1 MKRHGFDAI
10 LHIEN
15 IGVENLFMDEKK
27 NWGRV
32 IRGKLYERWPKDEN
46 GEPEEP
52 AWLCNCANLNMGD
65 ELTINMLEAYGIPCL
80 KIYPGDG
87 EFGRLVLGMSGQGTD
102 VLVPQS
108 MLEDAKALLSG
119 EAEIPEE

>member
-1 MKRHGFDAI
+1 
-10 LHIEN
+10 
-15 IGVENLFMDEKK
+15 MDEKK

-32 IRGKLYERWPKDEN
+32 IRGELYERWPKDEN
-46 GEPEEP
+46 GEPMNIVGKTLKEPEGP

>member
-1 MKRHGFDAI
+1 
-10 LHIEN
+10 
-15 IGVENLFMDEKK
+15 MDEKK

-32 IRGKLYERWPKDEN
+32 IRGELYERWPKDEN
-46 GEPEEP
+46 GEPEKP
-52 AWLCNCANLNMGD
+52 AWLCNCINLNMGD

-87 EFGRLVLGMSGQGTD
+87 DFGRLVLGMSGQGTD
-102 VLVPQS
+102 VFVPQS
-108 MLEDAKALLSG
+108 LLEDAKALLNG

>member
-1 MKRHGFDAI
+1 MVWRIYLWTKRKTGGASYA
-10 LHIEN
+10 ESCTS
-15 IGVENLFMDEKK
+15 
-27 NWGRV
+27 
-32 IRGKLYERWPKDEN
+32 EN
-46 GEPEEP
+46 GESEEP

-87 EFGRLVLGMSGQGTD
+87 DFGRLVLGMSGQGTD
-102 VLVPQS
+102 VFVPQS
-108 MLEDAKALLSG
+108 LLEDAKALLNG

>member
-1 MKRHGFDAI
+1 MKT
-10 LHIEN
+10 
-15 IGVENLFMDEKK
+15 
-27 NWGRV
+27 
-32 IRGKLYERWPKDEN
+32 

-52 AWLCNCANLNMGD
+52 AWLCNCINLNMGD

-87 EFGRLVLGMSGQGTD
+87 DFGRLVLGMSGQGTD
-102 VLVPQS
+102 VFVPQS
-108 MLEDAKALLSG
+108 LLEDAKALLSG

>member
-1 MKRHGFDAI
+1 
-10 LHIEN
+10 
-15 IGVENLFMDEKK
+15 MDEKK

-32 IRGKLYERWPKDEN
+32 IRGELYERWPKDEN

-87 EFGRLVLGMSGQGTD
+87 EFGRLVLGMSVQGTD

-108 MLEDAKALLSG
+108 LLEDARRRCSAARQRYPKINTPAAG
-119 EAEIPEE
+119 RIK

>member
-1 MKRHGFDAI
+1 
-10 LHIEN
+10 
-15 IGVENLFMDEKK
+15 MDEKK

-32 IRGKLYERWPKDEN
+32 IRGELYDRWPKDEN

-52 AWLCNCANLNMGD
+52 AWLCNCINLNMGD

-108 MLEDAKALLSG
+108 LLEDAKALLSG

>member
-1 MKRHGFDAI
+1 
-10 LHIEN
+10 
-15 IGVENLFMDEKK
+15 MDEKK

-102 VLVPQS
+102 VLVHGGIIQRHADP
-108 MLEDAKALLSG
+108 ALLVHVVGGNEAGLG
-119 EAEIPEE
+119 EQ